1 MNTFGC
7 DVVASQINDSH
18 AAITRQRARQN
29 ASAGYTQAFGRIV
42 AQERA
47 LHGDA
52 LQLHTTVRQ
61 CKQSARSI

>member
-7 DVVASQINDSH
+7 DVVASQINGSH
-18 AAITRQRARQN
+18 AAITRQRTSQN
-29 ASAGYTQAFGRIV
+29 ASAGYAQAFGRIV

-47 LHGDA
+47 LHGDM

-61 CKQSARSI
+61 CK

>member
-7 DVVASQINDSH
+7 DVVASQINDRH
-18 AAITRQRARQN
+18 AAITRQRTRQN
-29 ASAGYTQAFGRIV
+29 ASAGYAQAFGRVV

-61 CKQSARSI
+61 CNLSARSI